1 MVVSSSRVL
10 SFVRGS
16 AQKRTADTRVSRV
29 PFLDC
34 VFFFFFDRDKPNN
47 RRPGE
52 NYFKTMDRVNPGRFR
67 FRITFRIK
75 YSINDEHVD
84 TYRARI
90 GRRATQGRRW
100 IYLNC

>member
-10 SFVRGS
+10 SSVRGS

-29 PFLDC
+29 PFSDC
-34 VFFFFFDRDKPNN
+34 VFFFFDRDKPNN

-52 NYFKTMDRVNPGRFR
+52 NYYKTIDRVNPGRFR

-75 YSINDEHVD
+75 YSINNLHVD
-84 TYRARI
+84 KYK
-90 GRRATQGRRW
+90 
-100 IYLNC
+100 